1 MSSLTNKCV
10 LVTGGTEG
18 LGLRIVK
25 EFNARGISCLI
36 VARSAESKES
46 SLLLKHQLVP
56 KNKYFRGDVCDI
68 EFLSNIA
75 KEITESRTQL
85 IGVAHCAAILGEI
98 GSIDDVS
105 SKSWSETIQ
114 INLTGTFNVLK
125 IATSIFKSQG
135 FGNFVALSGG
145 GATDPRPRMLG
156 YASSKTA
163 VVRLVECVAHDTTQ
177 SGFTFNCV
185 APGILPTRMNLEA
198 LEKGMNKLS
207 SEYLAKLASA
217 FDNPIDTNS
226 SFVEPVELIVRLIIG
241 DFPEV
246 TGKLISAVWDD
257 WRNLTAMIEKND
269 TEELFTLRRVT
280 P

>member
-1 MSSLTNKCV
+1 MSDLTNKCV

-46 SLLLKHQLVP
+46 SLLLKNQLVP

-207 SEYLAKLASA
+207 SDYLAKLASA

-269 TEELFTLRRVT
+269 IEELFTLRRVT